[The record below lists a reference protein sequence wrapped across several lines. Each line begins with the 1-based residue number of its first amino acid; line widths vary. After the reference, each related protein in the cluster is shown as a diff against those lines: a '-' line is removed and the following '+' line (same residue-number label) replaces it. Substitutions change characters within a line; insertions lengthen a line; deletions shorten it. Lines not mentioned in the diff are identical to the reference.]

1 MKTNF
6 FATIAPFLG
15 SMNLTL
21 TVAKGSGDTV
31 VVSLLPQ
38 PRIKDNAKDS
48 VQPMVIRGTIEE
60 LDEEFFNAI
69 KEPMTKVTGI
79 VIEIDNFEKGAERLA
94 EENKHQ
100 AELKTQAKK
109 NKEKV
114 ANMIIKANEFITAK
128 DFKNAEKELDK
139 AIKLTP
145 GTHAVNQLAKN
156 IEDAKPAKNQVDL
169 FVEAEKADAVTA
181 PVIADESGK
190 QIGFDNTTVDNEND
204 LPESP
209 NQLEIENN
217 RIVHSNPM
225 SEAEIEVLQD
235 ELDDKA
241 NFQVESVNKFN
252 YES

>member
-38 PRIKDNAKDS
+38 PRIKDNAKDN

-79 VIEIDNFEKGAERLA
+79 VIEIDNFEKGAEKLA

-100 AELKTQAKK
+100 AELKAQAKK

-114 ANMIIKANEFITAK
+114 AKIIIKANEFITAK

-145 GTHAVNQLAKN
+145 GAANVNKLAKDL
-156 IEDAKPAKNQVDL
+156 EDAKPIENQVDL
-169 FVEAEKADAVTA
+169 FVEAQKADAVTA

-190 QIGFDNTTVDNEND
+190 EIKNQ

-217 RIVHSNPM
+217 RIIHSNPM

-252 YES
+252 YEP

>member
-31 VVSLLPQ
+31 IVSLLPQ

-69 KEPMTKVTGI
+69 KEPMNKVTGI
-79 VIEIDNFEKGAERLA
+79 VIEIDNFEKGADKLA
-94 EENKHQ
+94 EDNKAKDAIK
-100 AELKTQAKK
+100 AEAKK
-109 NKEKV
+109 NKD
-114 ANMIIKANEFITAK
+114 KADKIVKKAEELFEAK
-128 DFKNAEKELDK
+128 DYDGAEKELAK
-139 AIKLTP
+139 AIALTP
-145 GTHAVNQLAKN
+145 GTPAINKLSNSIK
-156 IEDAKPAKNQVDL
+156 DAKVPESQVDI
-169 FVEAEKADAVTA
+169 FSAIEEVKE
-181 PVIADESGK
+181 
-190 QIGFDNTTVDNEND
+190 Q

-209 NQLEIENN
+209 NELEIENN
-217 RIVHSNPM
+217 RIIQSNPM

-235 ELDDKA
+235 ELDNKA
-241 NFQVESVNKFN
+241 NFQVESVNNFN

>member
-31 VVSLLPQ
+31 IVSLLPQ

-79 VIEIDNFEKGAERLA
+79 VIEIDNFEKGAEKLA
-94 EENKHQ
+94 EDNKAKDAIK
-100 AELKTQAKK
+100 AEAKK
-109 NKEKV
+109 NKDKSDKIV
-114 ANMIIKANEFITAK
+114 KKAQELFEAK
-128 DFKNAEKELDK
+128 DYDKAEKELAK
-139 AIKLTP
+139 AIALTP
-145 GTHAVNQLAKN
+145 GTPAINKLSN
-156 IEDAKPAKNQVDL
+156 SINDAKEALKPKDQVDI
-169 FVEAEKADAVTA
+169 FSAIEEVKE
-181 PVIADESGK
+181 
-190 QIGFDNTTVDNEND
+190 Q

-209 NQLEIENN
+209 NKLEIENN

-252 YES
+252 YEP

>member
-79 VIEIDNFEKGAERLA
+79 VIEIDNFEKGAEKLA

-100 AELKTQAKK
+100 AELKAQAKK

-114 ANMIIKANEFITAK
+114 AKIIIKANEFITAK

-145 GTHAVNQLAKN
+145 GAANVNKLSKDL
-156 IEDAKPAKNQVDL
+156 EDAKPIKNQVDL
-169 FVEAEKADAVTA
+169 FVEAQKADAVTA
-181 PVIADESGK
+181 PVIANELGK
-190 QIGFDNTTVDNEND
+190 EIKNE

-217 RIVHSNPM
+217 RIVHSAPM

-235 ELDDKA
+235 ELDAKA
-241 NFQVESVNKFN
+241 QFQVESVNKFN
-252 YES
+252 YEP

>member
-31 VVSLLPQ
+31 IVSLLPQ
-38 PRIKDNAKDS
+38 PRIKDNAKES

-79 VIEIDNFEKGAERLA
+79 VIEIDNFEKGAEKLA
-94 EENKHQ
+94 EDNKAKDAIK
-100 AELKTQAKK
+100 AEAKK
-109 NKEKV
+109 NKD
-114 ANMIIKANEFITAK
+114 KADKIVKKAEELFEAK
-128 DFKNAEKELDK
+128 DYDKAEKELAK
-139 AIKLTP
+139 AIALTP
-145 GTHAVNQLAKN
+145 GTPAINKLSN
-156 IEDAKPAKNQVDL
+156 SINDAKEALKPKDQVDI
-169 FVEAEKADAVTA
+169 FSAIEEVKE
-181 PVIADESGK
+181 
-190 QIGFDNTTVDNEND
+190 Q

-209 NQLEIENN
+209 NKLEIENN
-217 RIVHSNPM
+217 RIIQSNPM

-235 ELDDKA
+235 ELDAKS

>member
-21 TVAKGSGDTV
+21 TVAKGSGDTII
-31 VVSLLPQ
+31 VSLLPQ
-38 PRIKDNAKDS
+38 PRIKDNAKNS

-79 VIEIDNFEKGAERLA
+79 VIEIDNFEKGADKLA
-94 EENKHQ
+94 EDNKAKDAIK
-100 AELKTQAKK
+100 AEAKK
-109 NKEKV
+109 NKEKSDK
-114 ANMIIKANEFITAK
+114 IIEKAQELFDAK
-128 DFKNAEKELDK
+128 DYSEAEKELAK
-139 AIKLTP
+139 AISLTP
-145 GTHAVNQLAKN
+145 GTPAVNKLANLIK
-156 IEDAKPAKNQVDL
+156 DVKSADNQPDL
-169 FVEAEKADAVTA
+169 FAVEPIA
-181 PVIADESGK
+181 PKIHIESDLEYAARVSE
-190 QIGFDNTTVDNEND
+190 IND

-217 RIVHSNPM
+217 RIVYSNPM
-225 SEAEIEVLQD
+225 SEEEIEVLQD

-241 NFQVESVNKFN
+241 NFQVQSVNNFN

>member
-48 VQPMVIRGTIEE
+48 IQPMVIRGTIEE

-79 VIEIDNFEKGAERLA
+79 VIEIDNFEKGAEKLA
-94 EENKHQ
+94 EDNKAKDAIK
-100 AELKTQAKK
+100 AEAKK
-109 NKEKV
+109 NKD
-114 ANMIIKANEFITAK
+114 KADKIVKKAQELFDTK
-128 DFKNAEKELDK
+128 DYDKAEKELAK
-139 AIKLTP
+139 AIALTP
-145 GTHAVNQLAKN
+145 GTPAINKLSN
-156 IEDAKPAKNQVDL
+156 SINDAKEALKPKDQVDI
-169 FVEAEKADAVTA
+169 FSAIEEV
-181 PVIADESGK
+181 K
-190 QIGFDNTTVDNEND
+190 QE

-209 NQLEIENN
+209 NKLEIENN

-225 SEAEIEVLQD
+225 TEAEIEVLQD

-252 YES
+252 YEP

>member
-31 VVSLLPQ
+31 IVSLLPQ
-38 PRIKDNAKDS
+38 PRIKDNAKDN

-79 VIEIDNFEKGAERLA
+79 VIEIESFEKGAEKLA
-94 EENKHQ
+94 EDNKAKDAIK
-100 AELKTQAKK
+100 AEAKK
-109 NKEKV
+109 NKD
-114 ANMIIKANEFITAK
+114 KADKIVKKAEDLFEAK
-128 DFKNAEKELDK
+128 DYDKAEKELAK
-139 AIKLTP
+139 AIALTP
-145 GTHAVNQLAKN
+145 GTPAINKLSN
-156 IEDAKPAKNQVDL
+156 SINDAKEALKPKDQVDI
-169 FVEAEKADAVTA
+169 FSAIEEVKE
-181 PVIADESGK
+181 
-190 QIGFDNTTVDNEND
+190 Q

-209 NQLEIENN
+209 NELEIENN
-217 RIVHSNPM
+217 RIIQSNPM
-225 SEAEIEVLQD
+225 SEAEIDVLQD
-235 ELDDKA
+235 ELDAKS
-241 NFQVESVNKFN
+241 NFQVESVNNFN